1 MSKKKFFRFSMVC
14 FLSVAFLSVTVIPL
28 QAGSLEDIVRRQNTI
43 AAKQKEAQG
52 KLNNLTYTADKI
64 NAQLKELQV
73 QINTA
78 NKALSEKQAEYSR
91 AEAQIKTVR
100 KEIEKKQKE
109 LDARREVLGLRIKGI
124 YEDGEMSYLGL
135 LFQSTDLGDFISRIE
150 YLSTLIANDQKLL
163 DDINTQQEEMV
174 KKKEELETIRDRSA
188 KLLAEAKA
196 AETELEAKK
205 QQQKTTLEQN
215 KKSQQAIIDENE
227 KLEAESNALRE
238 KIRQLQAGRKGGT
251 VGTVSNW
258 PLPGYYEVS
267 SSYGWRTHPITG
279 RRTMHSGIDIPAPT
293 GTAIHSVGAGDVI
306 FAGWYGG
313 YGNAIVIDHG
323 GGTSTLYG
331 HLSRLAV
338 SEGRKVSQGQII
350 GYVGSTGFS
359 TGPHLHFEVR
369 INGNTSDPMRYF
381 R

>member
-1 MSKKKFFRFSMVC
+1 MFKKKFFRFGIVC
-14 FLSVAFLSVTVIPL
+14 FLSVAFLGVTVIPL
-28 QAGSLEDIVRRQNTI
+28 RAGSLEDIVRRQNAIT
-43 AAKQKEAQG
+43 AKQKEGQG

-73 QINTA
+73 QINIA
-78 NKALSEKQAEYSR
+78 NKVLNEKQAEYSR
-91 AEAQIKTVR
+91 AEAQIKTVQM
-100 KEIEKKQKE
+100 EIDKKQKE

-135 LFQSTDLGDFISRIE
+135 LFQSTDLGDFISRME
-150 YLSTLIANDQKLL
+150 YLGTLIANDQKLL
-163 DDINTQQEEMV
+163 DDIKKQQEEMV
-174 KKKEELETIRDRSA
+174 EKREELERIRDRSA
-188 KLLAEAKA
+188 QLLAEAKA
-196 AETELEAKK
+196 AEAELEAKK
-205 QQQKTTLEQN
+205 RQHNIILEQN

-258 PLPGYYEVS
+258 PLPGYYEIS
-267 SSYGWRTHPITG
+267 SPYGWRTHPITG
-279 RRTMHSGIDIPAPT
+279 RRTMHSGIDVAAPT
-293 GTAIHSVGAGDVI
+293 GAALRAVGAGDVI
-306 FAGWYGG
+306 LAGWYGG

-338 SEGRKVSQGQII
+338 SDGQKVSKGQVI

>member
-1 MSKKKFFRFSMVC
+1 LSKKKFFCFGIIC
-14 FLSVAFLSVTVIPL
+14 FLSAAFLGVTVIPL
-28 QAGSLEDIVRRQNTI
+28 QAGSLEDIVRRQNAI
-43 AAKQKEAQG
+43 AAKQKESQG
-52 KLNNLTYTADKI
+52 KLDNLTYTADKI

-78 NKALSEKQAEYSR
+78 NKVLNEKQAECSR
-91 AEAQIKTVR
+91 AEAQIKTVQ
-100 KEIEKKQKE
+100 KEIDKKQKE

-188 KLLAEAKA
+188 QLLAEAKA

-215 KKSQQAIIDENE
+215 KRSQQAIIDENE

-293 GTAIHSVGAGDVI
+293 GAAVRAVGAGDII

-331 HLSRLAV
+331 HQSRLAV
-338 SEGRKVSQGQII
+338 GEGQKVSQGQII